1 MQSSVTFRLRRQ
13 QAGYTR
19 QFAIGVLAAA
29 LMVGG
34 VYLAVRS
41 MDVDREVHHRYEQA
55 LVLSQLALETQQ
67 LSAELRSWQAQ
78 LARSLT
84 PGGAP
89 TGAPG
94 LEPLKSTIDQL
105 QAKLG
110 QIGAF
115 RLSTSE
121 RSELQLLQRALD
133 DLERVTAPRDSTSL
147 DFAAFEQALDRLVG
161 AVRARTLDAVRRAE
175 AFGEVA
181 RISVIAFSAITVV
194 LGLLLAVLTLR
205 TLKANRLLMN
215 RLEHLAREDA
225 LTGAANRRGLDDA
238 LPVEFARALRSGSQL
253 TLVMIDL
260 DHFKRFND
268 RRGHGAGDAVLHGAA
283 QGWMKQMRPTDLL
296 ARYGGEEFT
305 LVLPNCDSDQAIQLI
320 DRMRPLVP
328 ERQTFSAGIA
338 TWDRIESAAELLQR
352 ADNALL
358 QAKKAGRNRTMVAG
372 REPQV
377 TLPLKVA

>member
-1 MQSSVTFRLRRQ
+1 MPSSAAFRRLRRQ
-13 QAGYTR
+13 QVGYTR
-19 QFAIGVLAAA
+19 QFAIGVLAAV
-29 LMVGG
+29 LMAGG
-34 VYLAVRS
+34 VFLAARS

-55 LVLSQLALETQQ
+55 LALSQLALETQQ
-67 LSAELRSWQAQ
+67 LSAELRAGM
-78 LARSLT
+78 A
-84 PGGAP
+84 
-89 TGAPG
+89 APG
-94 LEPLKSTIDQL
+94 LDPPKAAIDHL

-115 RLSTSE
+115 QLTASE
-121 RSELQLLQRALD
+121 RGELQQLQRALD
-133 DLERVTAPRDSTSL
+133 DLERITGPRDPANL
-147 DFAAFEQALDRLVG
+147 DFAAFERALDRLVG
-161 AVRARTLDAVRRAE
+161 EVRARTMDAVRRAE

-205 TLKANRLLMN
+205 TLKANRQLMN

-238 LPVEFARALRSGSQL
+238 LPVEFARALRSGSPL

-283 QGWMKQMRPTDLL
+283 QGWMKQMRPTDML

-305 LVLPNCDSDQAIQLI
+305 LVLPSCDSDQAIQLI

-338 TWDRIESAAELLQR
+338 TWDRIETAAELLQR

-377 TLPLKVA
+377 TLPLRVA